1 MDAPSQHCHTPPG
14 KEANQY
20 AKNEEAVAIND
31 LTPSRHSNRILEK
44 MMASA
49 QKNVASQRNEAAVAV
64 VLTGKRKLQS
74 LARKK
79 LLLVKNVKRGSI
91 QLAH

>member
-1 MDAPSQHCHTPPG
+1 
-14 KEANQY
+14 
-20 AKNEEAVAIND
+20 
-31 LTPSRHSNRILEK
+31 